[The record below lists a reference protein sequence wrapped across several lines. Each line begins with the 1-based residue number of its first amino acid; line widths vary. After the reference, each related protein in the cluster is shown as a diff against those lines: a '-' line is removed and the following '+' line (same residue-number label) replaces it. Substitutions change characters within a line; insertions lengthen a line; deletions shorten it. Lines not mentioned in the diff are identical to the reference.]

1 MKYQELVFALQK
13 FWADKGCILA
23 EPYDVE
29 KGAGTMNPFTFL
41 RVLGPEPWNVAY
53 TEPSRRPADGR
64 YGDNPN
70 RLYQH
75 HQLQLIMKPSPDNIQ
90 ELYLD
95 SLAAIGIEAAK
106 HDIRFVEDNW
116 ESPTLGAWGLG
127 WEVWL
132 DGMEIT
138 QFTYFQQ
145 VGSQDVKPVAVE
157 ITYGLER
164 LAMYIQGVENVY
176 DVEWA
181 PGVTYGD
188 VFHQNEFEQTS
199 YAFDLSDED
208 LLFDL
213 FDKYEAEAVRVIKL
227 GYVHPAYDYVL
238 KCSHTFNLLDARG
251 AISVSERTAFI
262 GRVRKLARMCAEVY
276 LEQREKLGYPLLG
289 RIQDS
294 GAGIQGQRNDA
305 DTPTPDTR
313 HLTPSLLLEIGTEEI
328 PAHAMPGILDQ
339 LKTLATKALDEAR
352 IKFGNIRTLGTPR
365 RLALLVD
372 DVAAR
377 QTDVSTEKRGASA
390 KIAFDADGKPTKAAI
405 GFAKKNNVAP
415 EDLVT
420 RDGYIYAVIREQGKP
435 SAEIFATLL
444 PKLICDL
451 SFPNNMRW
459 GSLDFKF
466 IRPLRWIVALFG
478 DEVIPFEVANVTSGR
493 TSRGHRFLSAG
504 DFDIATA
511 GDYVS
516 DCEKNFVVVDQDK
529 RRDMIV
535 AQIKD
540 VAASK
545 NGVAEITD
553 DLLEE
558 VLYLVEYPTALVGE
572 FETKYLE
579 LPAEAVITPM
589 RDHQRY
595 FPVKTTDGKLMPLF
609 VTIRNG
615 GKDYLDIVQHGN
627 ERVLKARLEDAR
639 FFFNEDRKK
648 TLAAHRDKL
657 KTVVFQEGLGS
668 VYEKTARLVKLV
680 EKIADTFGVDATD
693 VKRAAELSKAD
704 LVTGMVTE
712 FTELQGVMGRE
723 YAKLDGENP
732 EVCAAIDEHYM
743 PRFAGDAQPK
753 STAGKILSLADK
765 IDNIVATFSRGL
777 VPTGSQDP
785 FALRRQALGIVNQL
799 TAARQSVSIR
809 ELVETA
815 MDLLNITDK
824 VGREKI
830 QSEVAD
836 FMRLRVKNVLSA
848 TTRYDV
854 IDAVIDDVDDVFAV
868 TLKAAALEQFL
879 ATPDAVK
886 TIQSFVRVSNLAKKA
901 DSTDI
906 DSTLFTLDAEKVLF
920 RAFEAVKVAAD
931 ELVAKKDFL
940 GALDVLKKLSAP
952 IDSFFDAVMV
962 MDDDLTVR
970 RNRLALLKSTDELLG
985 KIADFGK
992 IVQ

>member
-13 FWADKGCILA
+13 FWADKGCLLA

-164 LAMYIQGVENVY
+164 LAMYIQGVENIY

-181 PGVTYGD
+181 DGVTYGD

-262 GRVRKLARMCAEVY
+262 GRVRRLARMCAEVY
-276 LEQREKLGYPLLG
+276 LQQREKLGYPLM
-289 RIQDS
+289 
-294 GAGIQGQRNDA
+294 RNA
-305 DTPTPDTR
+305 QCVMRNEKPASFAKVTETAP
-313 HLTPSLLLEIGTEEI
+313 LLLEIGTEEI
-328 PAHAMPGILDQ
+328 PAHAMPAILDQ
-339 LKTLATKALDEAR
+339 LKTSAEKALTEAR
-352 IKFGNIRTLGTPR
+352 ITFGTVQTLGTPR
-365 RLALLVD
+365 RLALLID
-372 DVAAR
+372 DVAPTQA
-377 QTDVSTEKRGASA
+377 DVETEKRGPSA
-390 KIAFDADGKPTKAAI
+390 KIAFDAAGKPSKAAI
-405 GFAKKNNVAP
+405 GFARGQKVAP
-415 EDLVT
+415 EDLIT
-420 RDGYIYAVIREQGKP
+420 RDGYVYAVIREQGKP
-435 SAEIFATLL
+435 SAEILTTLL

-451 SFPNNMRW
+451 NFPNNMRW
-459 GSLDFKF
+459 GDLDFKF

-478 DEVIPFEVANVTSGR
+478 SAVIPFEVANVQSGR
-493 TSRGHRFLSAG
+493 TSRGHRFLSKG
-504 DFDIATA
+504 EFDIAKA
-511 GDYVS
+511 DDYVKACA
-516 DCEKNFVVVDQDK
+516 DNFVIVDQNK
-529 RRDMIV
+529 RRDMIA
-535 AQIKD
+535 AQIED
-540 VAASK
+540 VAKSK
-545 NGVAEITD
+545 GGVAEITD

-558 VLYLVEYPTALVGE
+558 VLYLVEYPTALAGE
-572 FETKYLE
+572 FETKYLA

-595 FPVKTTDGKLMPLF
+595 FPVKTIGGKLMPLF
-609 VTIRNG
+609 VTVRNG
-615 GKDYLDIVQHGN
+615 GKDYLDVVQHGN
-627 ERVLKARLEDAR
+627 ERVLKARLEDAQ
-639 FFFNEDRKK
+639 FFFNEDREQS
-648 TLAAHRDKL
+648 LEAHREKL

-668 VYEKTARLVKLV
+668 VYEKTERLVELV
-680 EKIADTFGVDATD
+680 KKIAGMLGVDAENS
-693 VKRAAELSKAD
+693 VRAAELSKAD

-723 YAKLDGENP
+723 YAKLDGEDA

-743 PRFAGDAQPK
+743 PRFAGDGQPAT
-753 STAGKILSLADK
+753 TAGKVLSLADK
-765 IDNIVATFSRGL
+765 IDNIIATFSRGL

-785 FALRRQALGIVNQL
+785 FALRRQALGIVNLL
-799 TAARQSVSIR
+799 TAARWSLSIGAI
-809 ELVETA
+809 VETA

-824 VGREKI
+824 VGREKL
-830 QSEVAD
+830 QQEVAD
-836 FMRLRVKNVLSA
+836 FMRLRVKNVLSGS
-848 TTRYDV
+848 TRYDV
-854 IDAVIDDVDDVFAV
+854 IDAVLDDVDDVFAV

-879 ATPDAVK
+879 ATPDSTK
-886 TIQSFVRVSNLAKKA
+886 IIQSFVRVGNLAKKA
-901 DSTDI
+901 ESTALDAE
-906 DSTLFTLDAEKVLF
+906 LFTLDAEKVLY
-920 RAFEAVKVAAD
+920 RAFAAMKVAAD
-931 ELVAKKDFL
+931 ELIDKKDYL
-940 GALDVLKKLSAP
+940 GALDVLKKLSTP
-952 IDSFFDAVMV
+952 IDSFFDSVMV
-962 MDDDLTVR
+962 MDEDLTIR
-970 RNRLALLKSTDELLG
+970 RNRLALLKAIDDLLA

>member
-1 MKYQELVFALQK
+1 MKYQELIFALQK

-90 ELYLD
+90 ELYLE

-181 PGVTYGD
+181 EGVTYGD
-188 VFHQNEFEQTS
+188 VFHQNEFEQSS
-199 YAFDLSDED
+199 YAFDLSDEN

-213 FDKYEAEAVRVIKL
+213 FEKYEAEAVRIIKL

-276 LEQREKLGYPLLG
+276 LKQREKLGYPLM
-289 RIQDS
+289 
-294 GAGIQGQRNDA
+294 RNA
-305 DTPTPDTR
+305 QCVMRNEKPVAQSLKLNETQSST
-313 HLTPSLLLEIGTEEI
+313 LLLEIGTEEI
-328 PAHAMPGILDQ
+328 PAHAMPGILNQ
-339 LKTLATKALDEAR
+339 LKSLAEKALNDSR
-352 IKFGNIRTLGTPR
+352 ITFGKIQTLGTPR
-365 RLALLVD
+365 RLALLID

-377 QTDVSTEKRGASA
+377 QADVSTEKRGPST
-390 KIAFDADGKPTKAAI
+390 KIAFDAEGKPSKAAI
-405 GFAKKNNVAP
+405 GFARGQKVAP
-415 EDLVT
+415 EDLIV
-420 RDGYIYAVIREQGKP
+420 RDGYVYAVIREQGKS
-435 SAEIFATLL
+435 SAEIFTTLL
-444 PKLICDL
+444 PKLISDL
-451 SFPNNMRW
+451 NFPNNMRW

-478 DEVIPFEVANVTSGR
+478 DEIIPFEIANVVSGR

-504 DFDIATA
+504 EFEIATA
-511 GDYVS
+511 SDYVA
-516 DCEKNFVVVDQDK
+516 DCEKNFVIVDQNK
-529 RRDMIV
+529 RREMIV
-535 AQIKD
+535 AQINA
-540 VAASK
+540 VAESK
-545 NGVAEITD
+545 GGVAEITD

-558 VLYLVEYPTALVGE
+558 VLYLVEYPTALAGE
-572 FETKYLE
+572 FETKYLA

-595 FPVKTTDGKLMPLF
+595 FPVKSAENLLPLF
-609 VTIRNG
+609 ITIRNG
-615 GKDYLDIVQHGN
+615 GEKYLDIVQHGN
-627 ERVLKARLEDAR
+627 ERVLKARLEDAQ

-648 TLAAHRDKL
+648 SLEAHREKL

-668 VYEKTARLVKLV
+668 VYEKTERLVKLV
-680 EKIADTFGVDATD
+680 EKISDMLNVDAEQKKNS
-693 VKRAAELSKAD
+693 VRAAQLSKAD

-723 YAKLDGENP
+723 YAKLDGEVP
-732 EVCAAIDEHYM
+732 EVCSAIDEHYM

-753 STAGKILSLADK
+753 TVAGKILSLADK

-785 FALRRQALGIVNQL
+785 FALRRQALGIVNL
-799 TAARQSVSIR
+799 LSGARWSLSIS
-809 ELVETA
+809 EVVEFA
-815 MDLLNITDK
+815 MTLLKIEDT

-830 QSEVAD
+830 QHEVEE
-836 FMRLRVKNVLSA
+836 FMRLRVKNVLSNS
-848 TTRYDV
+848 TRYDV

-868 TLKAAALEQFL
+868 TLKAAAVEQFL
-879 ATPDAVK
+879 ATPDSTK
-886 TIQSFVRVSNLAKKA
+886 NIQSFVRVGNLAKKA
-901 DSTDI
+901 ESTELNAQ
-906 DSTLFTLDAEKVLF
+906 LFTLDAEKILSQ
-920 RAFEAVKVAAD
+920 AFGAIKVAAD
-931 ELVAKKDFL
+931 ELLGKKDFL
-940 GALDVLKKLSAP
+940 GALDVLKKLSTP
-952 IDSFFDAVMV
+952 IDSFFDSVMV
-962 MDDDLTVR
+962 MDENLAVR
-970 RNRLALLKSTDELLG
+970 ANRLALLKSIDNLLA

>member
-90 ELYLD
+90 ELYLE
-95 SLAAIGIEAAK
+95 SLAAIGIEAQK

-181 PGVTYGD
+181 DGVTYGD
-188 VFHQNEFEQTS
+188 IFHQNEFEQTS
-199 YAFDLSDED
+199 YAFDLSDEN
-208 LLFDL
+208 LLFEL

-276 LEQREKLGYPLLG
+276 LKQREKLGYPLLVG
-289 RIQDS
+289 TRNKE
-294 GAGIQGQRNDA
+294 QG
-305 DTPTPDTR
+305 TSSLIPTSSQF
-313 HLTPSLLLEIGTEEI
+313 LVPSSSTLLLEIGTEEI
-328 PAHAMPGILDQ
+328 PAHAMPGILNQ
-339 LKTLATKALDEAR
+339 LKILAEKSLTEAR
-352 IKFGNIRTLGTPR
+352 INFGEVKTLGTPR
-365 RLALLVD
+365 RLALLIKNVAIKSA
-372 DVAAR
+372 DVE
-377 QTDVSTEKRGASA
+377 TEKRGPSA
-390 KIAFDADGKPTKAAI
+390 KIAFDKDGKPSKAAV
-405 GFAKKNNVAP
+405 GFARGQKVQP
-415 EDLVT
+415 EDLIT
-420 RDGYIYAVIREQGKP
+420 RDGYIYAVIREQGKS
-435 SAEIFATLL
+435 SAEIFKNLL
-444 PKLICDL
+444 PKIICDL
-451 SFPNNMRW
+451 NFPNNMRW
-459 GSLDFKF
+459 GNLDFKF

-478 DEVIPFEVANVTSGR
+478 EEIISFEVANVQSGR

-504 DFDIATA
+504 DFEISAA
-511 GDYVS
+511 ENYV
-516 DCEKNFVVVDQDK
+516 DACEKNFVIVDQNK
-529 RRDMIV
+529 RRELIV
-535 AQIKD
+535 NQIND
-540 VAASK
+540 VARSK
-545 NGVAEITD
+545 GGVAEITD

-558 VLYLVEYPTALVGE
+558 VLYLVEYPTALAGS
-572 FETKYLE
+572 FEEKYLR

-595 FPVKTTDGKLMPLF
+595 FPVKNSDGALMNLF
-609 VTIRNG
+609 ITIRNG
-615 GKDYLDIVQHGN
+615 GKDYLEIVQHGN
-627 ERVLKARLEDAR
+627 ERVLKARLEDAQ

-648 TLAAHRDKL
+648 SLADHREKL
-657 KTVVFQEGLGS
+657 KTVVFQEGLGT
-668 VYEKTARLVKLV
+668 VYEKTERLVNLV
-680 EKIADTFGVDATD
+680 EKISAMLGVDPTNS
-693 VKRAAELSKAD
+693 VRAAELSKAD

-723 YAKLDGENP
+723 YAKLDGEAD

-753 STAGKILSLADK
+753 TTAGKILSLADK

-785 FALRRQALGIVNQL
+785 FALRRQALGIVNL
-799 TAARQSVSIR
+799 LSGARWSISIR
-809 ELVETA
+809 EIVELS
-815 MDLLNITDK
+815 MDLLKITDE

-830 QSEVAD
+830 QHDVED
-836 FMRLRVKNVLSA
+836 FMRLRVKNVLGNS
-848 TTRYDV
+848 TRYDV

-868 TLKAAALEQFL
+868 TLKAAAVEQFL
-879 ATPDAVK
+879 KTPDATK
-886 TIQSFVRVSNLAKKA
+886 NIQSFVRVGNLAKKA
-901 DSTDI
+901 ETTEINSE
-906 DSTLFTLDAEKVLF
+906 LFTLDAEKVLHG
-920 RAFEAVKVAAD
+920 AFAAIKVVAD
-931 ELVAKKDFL
+931 ELVDKKDFL
-940 GALDVLKKLSAP
+940 GALDVLKKLSTP
-952 IDSFFDAVMV
+952 IDSFFDSVMV
-962 MDDDLTVR
+962 MDEDLTIR
-970 RNRLALLKSTDELLG
+970 KNRLALLKSIDNLLA